1 MSVPLVQVDFNEYD
15 CVSREI
21 PIPRAS
27 IEAIERTGVSIRDGL
42 LLGLYSADLD
52 DAGNPADLVVDGRIH
67 FDAEADLWV
76 ARVNPATFR
85 HVARHEPVDHPD
97 GIRVTLAPRGGSA

>member
-1 MSVPLVQVDFNEYD
+1 MAQVDFNEYD
-15 CVSREI
+15 RVSREI

-27 IEAIERTGVSIRDGL
+27 IEAIKRTGVPIRDGL
-42 LLGLYSADLD
+42 QLGLYSADLD

-85 HVARHEPVDHPD
+85 HVACHEPVPQPD
-97 GIRVTLAPRGGSA
+97 GLKVTPAPRGGPA